1 MIKGYSAQE
10 LSHAI
15 RLEKN
20 GLCVERRGI
29 VKRLNEID
37 NRITEL
43 DSHVGRHEKPA
54 QLSR

>member
-1 MIKGYSAQE
+1 VMIKGYSAQE

-20 GLCVERRGI
+20 GLCVERRVI

-43 DSHVGRHEKPA
+43 DRADTLLEGGF
-54 QLSR
+54 